1 MASVEVGQE
10 APDFTLRN
18 ESNQEVKLSALRG
31 KPVVLVFY
39 PLDFSGGCT
48 KELCEIRDDYS
59 AFQNKGATVFGI
71 SRDSSFTHKA
81 FIEKEGLKHSLL
93 ADMKGDVAKV
103 YGCWLEAAGIAER
116 MTVVIDKGGIIQ
128 YVIHNN
134 AGQLR
139 DHNEAVAALG

>member
-1 MASVEVGQE
+1 MANVTVVQD

-18 ESNQEVKLSALRG
+18 ESNQEVTLSSLRG
-31 KPVVLVFY
+31 TPVVLVFY

-48 KELCEIRDDYS
+48 KELCAIRDDYS
-59 AFQNKGATVFGI
+59 AFQDKGAQVFGI

-93 ADMKGDVAKV
+93 ADMKGEVAKL

-116 MTVVIDKGGIIQ
+116 MTVVIDKDGTIK
-128 YVIHNN
+128 YVLHNN

-139 DHNEAVAALG
+139 NHMEAVAALA